1 MRITVALIVV
11 LSTAACVER
20 RVHETIRDDPRY
32 PALYPQA
39 RSEPEIEEFF
49 AMLDA
54 KEANAGVWGGQVSE
68 GADLLYVFRRAARGE
83 NLLAVPPGMMR
94 PKAPPAALPAKL
106 PPGSDPYR
114 LLRDLDRAIEKDPYN
129 PEGYELRANVFDALG
144 WAARAEQDRR
154 SAKLLRMRV
163 DE

>member
-1 MRITVALIVV
+1 MRFTLALVV
-11 LSTAACVER
+11 LSAVACAEPP
-20 RVHETIRDDPRY
+20 VHEKIRGDPRY

-54 KEANAGVWGGQVSE
+54 KEASAGLWGVPMSDPLG
-68 GADLLYVFRRAARGE
+68 GLVFLASRAAKGE
-83 NLLAVPPGMMR
+83 NVLAVPPSMTR
-94 PKAPPAALPAKL
+94 RRAPPAALPGAL
-106 PPGSDPYR
+106 PPSADPYA
-114 LLRDLDRAIEKDPYN
+114 LLRDLDGAIGRDPYN

-144 WAARAEQDRR
+144 WAARADRDRR

-163 DE
+163 GE